1 MSDLSE
7 REKDIKNL
15 IIAGCHFGGKKV
27 TKQMKRY
34 IYKCRAD
41 GVYIFD
47 VQKIYEKI
55 QVAARMIASIPEAD
69 TVIAVSGRT
78 AGQRAVYKFGQFTKC
93 QAIAGRWTP
102 GMLTNQITKTFV
114 EPRLL
119 VVSDPRIDFNALI
132 ESSYVNIPVISICNS
147 DNTLNYVDCA
157 IPCNNRSKRSVAM
170 IYWLLTK
177 AVLKLKG
184 EYNEEEY
191 PLPGAFMY
199 MEDKKVIEKEETE
212 AEEKQEEEVE
222 EEDGE
227 KEFL

>member
-1 MSDLSE
+1 
-7 REKDIKNL
+7 
-15 IIAGCHFGGKKV
+15 
-27 TKQMKRY
+27 MKRY

-41 GVYIFD
+41 GVNLFD
-47 VQKIYEKI
+47 VKKIYEKI
-55 QVAARMIASIPEAD
+55 QVAARMIVSIPEEE

-78 AGQRAVYKFGQFTKC
+78 AGQRAVYKFGQYTRC

-119 VVSDPRIDFNALI
+119 LVTDPRIDYNAII
-132 ESSYVNIPVISICNS
+132 ESSYVNIPVIAICNS
-147 DNTLNYVDCA
+147 DNTLTYVDCA

-177 AVLKLKG
+177 AVLKLKD
-184 EYNEEEY
+184 EFKSDDY

-199 MEDKKVIEKEETE
+199 MEEKKLEEKEDEKDNEDQQE
-212 AEEKQEEEVE
+212 AEEQQE